1 MLASEKKRY
10 DELRLRLCSN
20 SMLNMEE
27 FKELRYLGLR
37 LRLYSNSMLN
47 VEEYSEFLQ
56 LHTQFQDSKKDIY
69 AQPTVSTEQSNQR
82 DVEKNVVNDN
92 VAIIVINL

>member
-37 LRLYSNSMLN
+37 LRLNGNPMLN

-56 LHTQFQDSKKDIY
+56 LRT
-69 AQPTVSTEQSNQR
+69 
-82 DVEKNVVNDN
+82 
-92 VAIIVINL
+92 

>member
-10 DELRLRLCSN
+10 DELRLRLYSN
-20 SMLNMEE
+20 SMLNVEE

-69 AQPTVSTEQSNQR
+69 DLFNTFLLSNPYCLATKSSR
-82 DVEKNVVNDN
+82 LPYKMRNR
-92 VAIIVINL
+92 

>member
-10 DELRLRLCSN
+10 DELRLRLYSN
-20 SMLNMEE
+20 SMLNVEE

-47 VEEYSEFLQ
+47 VENIQNFFNFTHNFKIQ
-56 LHTQFQDSKKDIY
+56 KKFILI
-69 AQPTVSTEQSNQR
+69 PTLLILM
-82 DVEKNVVNDN
+82 KN
-92 VAIIVINL
+92 